1 MLLKYVVSNYK
12 SIGGK
17 LKFSMFP
24 TEDHVEGR
32 YLTTISTKMGD
43 WKILRRGGLFGPNA
57 SGKSNFIQSLEFARD
72 YVVEGRKSG
81 TSTNVNPFK
90 GEVNRLTTFQFMIYT
105 EGEVY
110 DYGFALDRKMIHSE
124 WLSILDEN
132 GFQDMY
138 NRTTS
143 ETGETNIVITSAFGE
158 EDSKQRMLVEVLKE
172 SIQKNQK
179 NQLFLNKLFDNG
191 VRSIEGIAHWFEN
204 VTVVYPNMKV
214 NALPIAI
221 KRNEDFR
228 EYLSKELNKLDTG
241 VLDISTDSK
250 KINLRELAEKIKI
263 PEEMIQKIESDQRGV
278 IELYGKYYIFTDED
292 NDIAMIQLKFVHQ
305 LGEQRIDFDIEDE
318 SDGTK
323 RLLDLLPILFQVVH
337 GSENVYFV
345 DELDR
350 SLHTKLSRYI
360 LDEFIKQSEDCLSQI
375 IYTAHDVNLINLE
388 DFREEEISF
397 IDKNGIGES
406 KIKPLSDFDIKE
418 GQNLLKDYLNGRF
431 GAVPFIRRN
440 YDE

>member
-143 ETGETNIVITSAFGE
+143 EIGETNIVITSAFGE

-221 KRNEDFR
+221 KHNEDFR

-350 SLHTKLSRYI
+350 SLHTKLSRYM